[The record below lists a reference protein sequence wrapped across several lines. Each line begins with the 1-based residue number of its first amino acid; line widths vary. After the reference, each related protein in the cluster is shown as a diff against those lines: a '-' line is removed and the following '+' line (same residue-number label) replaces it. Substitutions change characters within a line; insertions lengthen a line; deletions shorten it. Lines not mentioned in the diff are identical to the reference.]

1 MCDYIHISVLV
12 LMKLCA
18 CVQYVRTYICT
29 YHRHMDVAVERAHV
43 CLCAWKHPHCIHPQT
58 DNHKLK

>member
-29 YHRHMDVAVERAHV
+29 YHRHMDVAVECGHVYAYAHGS
-43 CLCAWKHPHCIHPQT
+43 IHPQK